1 MTKIL
6 FILQCW
12 ALVPC
17 LDIFVLIVSTP
28 TRFPVSWPMKSPNY
42 LEKAQPSRHTPTESL
57 VLNIYVIQQPPR
69 LRGGEDVYMA
79 GSSLSPSKDENDQHQ
94 EDVEDEEED
103 ADPADFFEDPLAPA
117 LLDPIDQSLLMDAYN
132 DTSAPRSMLR
142 SEYTNEMYLPPDG
155 PLFPSYCAS
164 AHEQP
169 PSPLQPPPLEDQ
181 LEAVMAG
188 DAGSPEDPAF
198 DSDLDLGPDA
208 PDPDFEDP
216 GPPGEDSGPGYED
229 LVVPDT
235 VEGVPAAVRAAA
247 YHSTSAAG
255 ALRRVVVRAGEHR
268 WTEPLQLHAKW
279 VMDIP
284 PWCVH
289 AGHTAAHRGRP
300 YPHGRSGHRA
310 AQIRCFSAH
319 SPAARTRIPL
329 SLCNGRHGRTAGA
342 SSALDTSTTARRPSS
357 SRPSFRL
364 SLPTPTPP
372 PLPPCAGWCH
382 GCGCAGRRAGRCC
395 GARGRWGRDAA
406 ADWRRCSCC
415 WTPAATPLSP
425 RSVVAPALALTH
437 ATRKIG
443 KGRRWAFRLASS

>member
-329 SLCNGRHGRTAGA
+329 SLCNLAGTAGPQVRVLPWIHQQQLAGLRLRDPHSA
-342 SSALDTSTTARRPSS
+342 SPSRRRRRRHCRRAPAGATAAAARVAGRGAAVGRVGGGGGMRR
-357 SRPSFRL
+357 R
-364 SLPTPTPP
+364 TGDG
-372 PLPPCAGWCH
+372 AAA
-382 GCGCAGRRAGRCC
+382 AGRRQR
-395 GARGRWGRDAA
+395 
-406 ADWRRCSCC
+406 
-415 WTPAATPLSP
+415 PLS
-425 RSVVAPALALTH
+425 RHGLSSH
-437 ATRKIG
+437 
-443 KGRRWAFRLASS
+443 RLWP